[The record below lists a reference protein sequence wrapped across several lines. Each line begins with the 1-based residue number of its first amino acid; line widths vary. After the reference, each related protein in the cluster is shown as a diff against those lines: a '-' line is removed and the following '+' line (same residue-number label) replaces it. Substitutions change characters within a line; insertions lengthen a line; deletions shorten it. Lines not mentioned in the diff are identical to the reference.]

1 MVASLIGEIA
11 GACRKPL
18 IFYVTDKIYN
28 IKLSRQHL
36 IVTGNQAHNFSG
48 NRHRLHM

>member
-1 MVASLIGEIA
+1 VVASLIGEIA

-18 IFYVTDKIYN
+18 IFTDKIYN
-28 IKLSRQHL
+28 NKLSREHP

-48 NRHRLHM
+48 DRHRLHS